1 MESNWEGPN
10 RRKHIPI
17 TRKNGETNG
26 AFGAWCNRVVQVG
39 GAFLVVLAVPA
50 GFGIVWQNHASAI
63 KTETTLFA
71 LEELVRDH
79 YDETKSQLSRHDS
92 MIHAHMQMH
101 IDSVVLTNGGSE

>member
-1 MESNWEGPN
+1 MESNWKGPN

-50 GFGIVWQNHASAI
+50 GFGIVWQNHALSVV
-63 KTETTLFA
+63 TEESLSNLEEMVRMNQETT
-71 LEELVRDH
+71 ERQLVRHDGMMNAH
-79 YDETKSQLSRHDS
+79 IQRHLDEVRSPIGVRQ
-92 MIHAHMQMH
+92 
-101 IDSVVLTNGGSE
+101 